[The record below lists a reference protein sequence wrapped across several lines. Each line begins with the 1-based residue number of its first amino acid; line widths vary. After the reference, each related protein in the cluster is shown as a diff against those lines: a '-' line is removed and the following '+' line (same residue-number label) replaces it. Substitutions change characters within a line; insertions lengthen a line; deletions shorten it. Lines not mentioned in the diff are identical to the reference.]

1 MVLKYGHLVNSFLDW
16 LVERRAL
23 VCNPIA
29 ELRRKYSARS
39 TTAVLRA
46 VTAPRPEEALMIL
59 QPPPPHKVSWT
70 PYFVLYGLI
79 VVAPFLLGALYTPQ

>member
-1 MVLKYGHLVNSFLDW
+1 MVLKYGHLVNAFLDW

-29 ELRRKYSARS
+29 ELRRKYEARS

-46 VTAPRPEEALMIL
+46 MAATPARGSLEDL
-59 QPPPPHKVSWT
+59 QPLPP
-70 PYFVLYGLI
+70 I
-79 VVAPFLLGALYTPQ
+79 R